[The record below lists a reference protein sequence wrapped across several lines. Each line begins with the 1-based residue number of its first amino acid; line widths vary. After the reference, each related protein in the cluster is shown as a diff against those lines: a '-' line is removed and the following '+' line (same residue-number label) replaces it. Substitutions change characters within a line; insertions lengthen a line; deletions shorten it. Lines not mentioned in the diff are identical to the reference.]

1 MDGIE
6 SFAAHPLILQSAKS
20 LSGAAIIV
28 PAIVYANIL
37 VPGQELAIHTDVP
50 EFRGLNR
57 KNTPQWLLVCMLH
70 SKLFESWRVP
80 IMTCVAWFGGNAG

>member
-1 MDGIE
+1 MHRGLHGKGCSDERAVALGRTNYFRETYVYGDEQRVDGIE
-6 SFAAHPLILQSAKS
+6 SFSAHPLILQSAKS

-50 EFRGLNR
+50 
-57 KNTPQWLLVCMLH
+57 
-70 SKLFESWRVP
+70 
-80 IMTCVAWFGGNAG
+80 